1 MTPRTK
7 KDFADEN
14 IKEEASEETVEETPV
29 KPVRKQKIPKLN
41 DNPDAP
47 EVVDAPRLI
56 EANKHNSSEN
66 GVNGAD
72 SDLDTSGDKTSSEMP
87 LISGEEENNTSVS
100 NDNDAGAA
108 DNLANNNKSSKSDPI
123 VLIPLSDE
131 SFEEKAKNGSAASDR
146 EDSEV
151 TKDETIGPS
160 DSEGD
165 LLTKMIRDNLNKAV
179 NEGVDDMKESLYN
192 AIKNTLNSSNTKPK
206 SDDESV
212 KDSSS
217 DKEEEVKKEEE
228 SEELKKDDSSNGV
241 MVNGDADHTDTKPEL
256 DTIDTTGDNNK
267 GEDVPQS
274 QEEIKDDLIEAATV
288 EISSAAVVVDQD
300 LSVSGDGIADLVV
313 ESNNDASDNSAT
325 NEASKESS
333 EKTEDS
339 GVTIT
344 LDQLD
349 QGMLPVESVQIEHIE
364 ADGAAPDLE
373 KLEIVEMDQSN
384 ISVVVAE
391 EVTEKPKL
399 NIDKTKLFSQMND
412 IFAKD
417 THKALKNRPVYQKRK
432 QASSS
437 PGEESEESKPQSP
450 PAKKKKVKGKKGKE
464 DKSVIEEDEDKK
476 EDKESDMDVDEGPPV
491 LDKIEEEKTEE
502 DSEETVKEEEKE
514 DEEKPLPDLTPED
527 DKVPEDVNEEVNNEE
542 EQQSKPETSTE
553 DPDDKLETENCDNK
567 AEPAEDEEEESKVDT
582 EDDSPEPPVLS
593 AEVPPSDQE
602 QSSSSNSELTKS
614 LRKVR
619 LSKKSPSKTPNKD
632 KSWEEDQSEE
642 ESVNNRSKSS
652 SSPVKDSA
660 SQLPKAG
667 TEVFDFTDEEDLPLS
682 NIDLDVLD
690 AANTNGDSLQI
701 SIPEE
706 PQPTLD
712 HELSHLTPKTSPA
725 KSKMRFEVSPQ
736 ILSVSDAVAAVAAL
750 QVSPK
755 QMKMNGEAALSDDT
769 DNSVNAHNKGQGK
782 VAKRKKRRVTES
794 DEGERIII
802 ITNIFKLM

>member
-1 MTPRTK
+1 MFSGRGRGRGSGCAPPVRSSNRSSAAGARSAAPAAPDKKSAAGKVSAADKRSSSRSPGRGNNTPGRGGRGGGAKAIVTPRTK

-14 IKEEASEETVEETPV
+14 IKEEASEEAVEEKPV

-72 SDLDTSGDKTSSEMP
+72 SDLDTSGDKTSSSEMP

-100 NDNDAGAA
+100 NDNNAGAT

-131 SFEEKAKNGSAASDR
+131 NFEEKAKNGSAASDR

-228 SEELKKDDSSNGV
+228 SEELKKDDSSDGV
-241 MVNGDADHTDTKPEL
+241 MVNGDADHKDTKPEL

-274 QEEIKDDLIEAATV
+274 QEEIKDESATV

-333 EKTEDS
+333 EKTEDT
-339 GVTIT
+339 GMTIT

-364 ADGAAPDLE
+364 ADGATPDLE

-527 DKVPEDVNEEVNNEE
+527 DKVPEDVNEEVNNVELNAGLIE
-542 EQQSKPETSTE
+542 ANGDVDHRLPAAADPVIFEITSE
-553 DPDDKLETENCDNK
+553 DSGN
-567 AEPAEDEEEESKVDT
+567 
-582 EDDSPEPPVLS
+582 EDDI
-593 AEVPPSDQE
+593 SDSIKQ
-602 QSSSSNSELTKS
+602 
-614 LRKVR
+614 
-619 LSKKSPSKTPNKD
+619 
-632 KSWEEDQSEE
+632 
-642 ESVNNRSKSS
+642 
-652 SSPVKDSA
+652 
-660 SQLPKAG
+660 
-667 TEVFDFTDEEDLPLS
+667 
-682 NIDLDVLD
+682 DVE
-690 AANTNGDSLQI
+690 I
-701 SIPEE
+701 
-706 PQPTLD
+706 
-712 HELSHLTPKTSPA
+712 
-725 KSKMRFEVSPQ
+725 
-736 ILSVSDAVAAVAAL
+736 
-750 QVSPK
+750 
-755 QMKMNGEAALSDDT
+755 
-769 DNSVNAHNKGQGK
+769 NA
-782 VAKRKKRRVTES
+782 
-794 DEGERIII
+794 
-802 ITNIFKLM
+802 